1 MEDLIDLVATDQ
13 SASDISDKIKEILY
27 VKAADKIDS
36 FRPDIANSIFGED

>member
-1 MEDLIDLVATDQ
+1 MEELIDLVATDQ

-27 VKAADKIDS
+27 VKAAGKIDS